1 MCHRHHLLKLNSLQ
15 IFDVAVLVAKLY
27 SCDPMDCL
35 ARQAPLSMGFP
46 RQKYWSGLP
55 FPSQGNLST
64 SEIHPMSPALGG
76 RLSTAE
82 PPGKHPPGYLP

>member
-1 MCHRHHLLKLNSLQ
+1 MLKLNSLQ

-55 FPSQGNLST
+55 FSSPGNLSDSGIEPT
-64 SEIHPMSPALGG
+64 FPALAI
-76 RLSTAE
+76 RFFTTESL
-82 PPGKHPPGYLP
+82 GKPML